1 MSDVDFFR
9 SMVRPWQGRRIPL
22 SWLLLTRQPVRL
34 IVALAG
40 ISFAGILMF
49 MQLGFRDGLFD
60 ASVTVHR
67 RFDADLVLISPRS
80 ASSVRMA
87 GFPRRRLV
95 QTLADPAV
103 EGVTPVH
110 WGLMLWRNPETRR
123 NRAIL
128 ALGFNPEDP
137 FFLDPEL
144 AKISGVLKQKGRILF
159 DQLSRSEFGPIAEW
173 FREGR
178 TVETEI
184 AGNRIRVEGL
194 VSLGTSF
201 GADGNL
207 LTSTET
213 FLDLMPQKPPGA
225 IEVGLIRLK
234 PGEDP
239 DQAVKRLQRRLPD
252 DVTVLTKQ
260 GFIDFEQNYWK
271 TSTSIGFIFTLG
283 AAMGFVVG
291 CVIVYQV
298 LYTDVSDHLPE
309 YATLM
314 AMGYRIT
321 HLLAI
326 VIREGFY
333 LAALGYVPAYLA
345 GQGLYWFVRD
355 ATKLPVGMD
364 LSRALT
370 VLTMIFVMCMLSS
383 VLAMRRLVDADPAE
397 IF

>member
-1 MSDVDFFR
+1 MTWS
-9 SMVRPWQGRRIPL
+9 WQGRRIPL
-22 SWLLLTRQPVRL
+22 SWMLLTRQPVRL
-34 IVALAG
+34 LVALAG

-67 RFDADLVLISPRS
+67 LFDADLVLISPRS

-87 GFPRRRLV
+87 GFPRRRLI
-95 QTLADPAV
+95 QTLADPSV

-128 ALGFNPEDP
+128 ALGFNPDDP
-137 FFLDPEL
+137 FFLDPGL
-144 AKISGVLKQKGRILF
+144 AEQTGVLKQKGRILF
-159 DQLSRSEFGPIAEW
+159 DQLSRPEFGPIADW
-173 FREGR
+173 YNEGKV
-178 TVETEI
+178 VETEI
-184 AGNRIRVEGL
+184 SGNRVRVEGL

-213 FLDLMPQKPPGA
+213 FLDLMPQKSPGG

-234 PGEDP
+234 PGTNP
-239 DQAVKRLQRRLPD
+239 DLAVERLQQRLPD

-271 TSTSIGFIFTLG
+271 SSTSIGFIFTLG

-314 AMGYRIT
+314 AMGYRIS
-321 HLLAI
+321 HLLG
-326 VIREGFY
+326 VVMREGFY

-364 LSRALT
+364 PARAIT
-370 VLTMIFVMCMLSS
+370 VLVMILVMCMLSS
-383 VLAMRRLVDADPAE
+383 LLAMRRLIDADPAE

>member
-1 MSDVDFFR
+1 MNRFWR
-9 SMVRPWQGRRIPL
+9 GRRIPL

-34 IVALAG
+34 LVALAG

-60 ASVTVHR
+60 ASVTAHR
-67 RFDADLVLISPRS
+67 LFDADVVLISPRS
-80 ASSVRMA
+80 ASSVSMEA
-87 GFPRRRLV
+87 FPRRRLV
-95 QTLADPAV
+95 QTLADPDV
-103 EGVTPVH
+103 DGVTPVH

-123 NRAIL
+123 NRSIL
-128 ALGFNPEDP
+128 ALGFNPDDP
-137 FFLDPEL
+137 FFVDPSL
-144 AKISGVLKQKGRILF
+144 AEKTDALKQKGRILF
-159 DQLSRSEFGPIAEW
+159 DQLSRPEFGPIADW
-173 FREGR
+173 YRDGR
-178 TVETEI
+178 VVETEI
-184 AGNRIRVEGL
+184 AGNRVRVAGL

-225 IEVGLIRLK
+225 IEVGLVRLK
-234 PGEDP
+234 PGADP
-239 DQAVKRLQRRLPD
+239 EQVVSRLRQRLPK
-252 DVTVLTKQ
+252 DVSVLTKQ

-271 TSTSIGFIFTLG
+271 SSTSIGFIFTLG

-314 AMGYRIT
+314 AMGYRLS
-321 HLLAI
+321 HLLG
-326 VIREGFY
+326 VVVREGFY
-333 LAALGYVPAYLA
+333 LAVMGYVPAYMA

-370 VLTMIFVMCMLSS
+370 VLVMILVMCMLSS
-383 VLAMRRLVDADPAE
+383 FLAMRRLIDADPAE